1 MNRNQSS
8 TAFCEPPQATGR
20 GPSRSRAY
28 ALFLLSLLLAGSG
41 SVAAQA
47 SPPPVPAEQRARP
60 VEGGPAQRGVSDWL
74 ARMHEGSRRRAYVG
88 TFVVSSGASIASS
101 RIWHV
106 CDGASQVERVESLTG
121 APRSTFRRND
131 QVITF
136 LPESREAL
144 AETRE
149 SLGLFPNLLGATE
162 SSIAE
167 FYRATVVATERVAG
181 FDCDVVQLQPKDRLR
196 FGYRIWSESRTGLV
210 IKMQTLDVDG
220 QVLEQAAFSELQ
232 LDAPV
237 SMQKLT
243 RMMASTDGYEVKRPE
258 LVRTTALAEGWLLKG
273 GVPGFKPMSCYRRAG
288 SVLAGGSAPEETMQ
302 WIFSDGL
309 ASVSIFVEPAD
320 ARRHGAPGSMAI
332 GATRTLTKRI
342 VNKSSD
348 KAREWWLT
356 VVGEVP
362 GSTLALFVQGLE
374 RSRPAPR

>member
-1 MNRNQSS
+1 MTPYQQAR
-8 TAFCEPPQATGR
+8 ATGGSPAR
-20 GPSRSRAY
+20 WHAV
-28 ALFLLSLLLAGSG
+28 AAILLSLLLVGSG
-41 SVAAQA
+41 SVAAQGNA
-47 SPPPVPAEQRARP
+47 PAVPVEPRVARP
-60 VEGGPAQRGVSDWL
+60 LEAGPAQRSVSDWL

-88 TFVVSSGASIASS
+88 TFVVSSGATIASS

-121 APRSTFRRND
+121 PPRSTFRRND
-131 QVITF
+131 RVITF
-136 LPESREAL
+136 LPESRVAV

-149 SLGLFPNLLGATE
+149 SLGLFPNLLGATD

-210 IKMQTLDVDG
+210 IKMQILDIDG

-237 SMQKLT
+237 SMEKLT

-258 LVRTTALAEGWLLKG
+258 LARTTALAEGWLLKG

-288 SVLAGGSAPEETMQ
+288 SGVAGGTAPEETMQ

-320 ARRHGAPGSMAI
+320 PRRHGAAGSMRI
-332 GATRTLTKRI
+332 GATQTLTRRI
-342 VNKSSD
+342 ADKSSD
-348 KAREWWLT
+348 KPREWWLT
-356 VVGEVP
+356 VIGEVP
-362 GSTLALFVQGLE
+362 GPTLALFVQGLE